1 MLFQK
6 KTKNISAPKNSSA
19 ARKRLLT
26 VKSPFAIK
34 EAYNA
39 IRTKLM
45 FTGKGEKCPVFAV
58 TSSMTHDGKTTNAVN
73 LAISI
78 AFAGKK
84 VLLIDGDMRKP
95 TVYRYFNVDN
105 ANGLSEILAGLTN
118 EVHIRKTDVDN
129 LHILSSGLVP
139 PNPAELFSSK
149 QMDTLLEYVRK
160 YFDFVIIDTP
170 PINVVTDAA
179 TIAEK
184 VTGYVYVVQSGKNHF
199 FEVSYGLSV
208 IQEMGGNVV
217 GIVLNDP
224 AGKATNR
231 FGYRKDR
238 VYASRRS
245 YYRRGYGGYGYG
257 KNYGY
262 GYGYGNSYGYDGYG
276 YGGIPYGNYGS
287 VPYGNYGEQP
297 NSSASAKP
305 QTAEQETTED

>member
-1 MLFQK
+1 MFQK
-6 KTKNISAPKNSSA
+6 RKSISDTAPKNATA
-19 ARKRLLT
+19 ARSRLLS

-58 TSSMTHDGKTTNAVN
+58 TSSVTHDGKTTNAVN

-95 TVYRYFNVDN
+95 TVYRYFNTEN

-129 LHILSSGLVP
+129 LHILNSGLVP

-149 QMDTLLEYVRK
+149 QMDTLLDYVRK

-184 VTGYVYVVQSGKNHF
+184 VTGYVYVVQSGKNHYY
-199 FEVSYGLSV
+199 EVSYGLSA
-208 IQEMGGNVV
+208 IQEMGGSIV
-217 GIVLNDP
+217 GLILNDP
-224 AGKATNR
+224 NGKGSNR
-231 FGYRKDR
+231 FGYRKNR
-238 VYASRRS
+238 AYANRRS
-245 YYRRGYGGYGYG
+245 YYHRGYNYGYG
-257 KNYGY
+257 RSGYGYGY
-262 GYGYGNSYGYDGYG
+262 GYGYGNYYGYDSYGYG
-276 YGGIPYGNYGS
+276 YGGYGQEP
-287 VPYGNYGEQP
+287 VMHEK
-297 NSSASAKP
+297 AKQKKP
-305 QTAEQETTED
+305 RSEEE

>member
-1 MLFQK
+1 MKLK
-6 KTKNISAPKNSSA
+6 AKANASSQNA
-19 ARKRLLT
+19 SSARKRLLT

-45 FTGKGEKCPVFAV
+45 FTGKGERCPVFAV

-73 LAISI
+73 LSISI

-129 LHILSSGLVP
+129 LHILTSGLVP

-184 VTGYVYVVQSGKNHF
+184 VTGYVYVVQSGKNQIY
-199 FEVSYGLSV
+199 EVTYGLSA
-208 IQEMGGNVV
+208 IQEMGGSVV
-217 GIVLNDP
+217 GIILNDP

-238 VYASRRS
+238 IYANRRS
-245 YYRRGYGGYGYG
+245 YYRRNGYGGYYGYG
-257 KNYGY
+257 NNYGY
-262 GYGYGNSYGYDGYG
+262 GYGYGY
-276 YGGIPYGNYGS
+276 YGGSYGS
-287 VPYGNYGEQP
+287 VPYGGYGQAPAQP
-297 NSSASAKP
+297 MEKNKP
-305 QTAEQETTED
+305 TQENE